1 MMINCII
8 IDDEAKNIKLL
19 QNMLEMYCPA
29 VKVLATDTEAKNGL
43 LLIDELQPQLVFL
56 DVEMPHLN
64 GFDLLKKLEPV
75 NFETIFVTAYS
86 HYAVEAFEHHA
97 TGYITKPINSDKL
110 AAAVNTAIKRIEE
123 KNINKNLFSILE
135 KNTQAAAPDKIP
147 LSTNNGLVF
156 VKLADILYCESS
168 GNYTN
173 FFLYNDAQRIPQGGQ
188 PAEKKIMVSRQLGE
202 YEKLLPETNF
212 MRIHDKYIINLSFIK
227 EYIKGSGGDVV
238 LENGKELPVA
248 SRRKEE
254 FLARFEKWIKRKA

>member
-1 MMINCII
+1 MINCII
-8 IDDEAKNIKLL
+8 IDDEANNIKLL
-19 QNMLEMYCPA
+19 QNMLQMHCHA
-29 VKVLATDTEAKNGL
+29 VKVLATETEAKNGL

-97 TGYITKPINSDKL
+97 TGYITKPINTEKL
-110 AAAVNTAIKRIEE
+110 IAAVNTAIKRIEE
-123 KNINKNLFSILE
+123 KSINKNLFSLLE
-135 KNTQAAAPDKIP
+135 QNTKQAAPDKIP
-147 LSTNNGLVF
+147 LSTSNGLVF

-173 FFLYNDAQRIPQGGQ
+173 FYLNDG
-188 PAEKKIMVSRQLGE
+188 KKIMVSRQLGE
-202 YEKLLPETNF
+202 YEKLLHETNF
-212 MRIHDKYIINLSFIK
+212 TRIHDKYIINLSFIK

-254 FLARFEKWIKRKA
+254 FLARFEKWIKRKG

>member
-1 MMINCII
+1 MKISCVI

-19 QNMLEMYCPA
+19 QNMLEMHCPA
-29 VKVLATDTEAKNGL
+29 VQVLATDTGAKNVL

-56 DVEMPHLN
+56 DVEMPYIN
-64 GFDLLKKLEPV
+64 GFDILKKLEPV

-97 TGYITKPINSDKL
+97 TGYITKPVNADKL
-110 AAAVNTAIKRIEE
+110 IAAVNTALKRIEE
-123 KNINKNLFSILE
+123 KSINKNLFSLLE
-135 KNTQAAAPDKIP
+135 QNSRQAAPDKIP
-147 LSTNNGLVF
+147 LSTSNGLVF
-156 VKLADILYCESS
+156 VKLADILFCESS

-173 FFLYNDAQRIPQGGQ
+173 FYINDN
-188 PAEKKIMVSRQLGE
+188 KKIMVSRQLGE
-202 YEKLLPETNF
+202 YEKLLPEANF
-212 MRIHDKYIINLSFIK
+212 TRIHDKYIINLSYIK

-254 FLARFEKWIKRKA
+254 FLARFEKWLRRK

>member
-19 QNMLEMYCPA
+19 QNMLEMYCPG

-97 TGYITKPINSDKL
+97 TGYITKPINTEKL
-110 AAAVNTAIKRIEE
+110 IAAVNTATRRIEE
-123 KNINKNLFSILE
+123 KNINKNLFSLR
-135 KNTQAAAPDKIP
+135 KKIP
-147 LSTNNGLVF
+147 RLLRPI
-156 VKLADILYCESS
+156 K
-168 GNYTN
+168 
-173 FFLYNDAQRIPQGGQ
+173 FLYQ
-188 PAEKKIMVSRQLGE
+188 PATGW
-202 YEKLLPETNF
+202 
-212 MRIHDKYIINLSFIK
+212 
-227 EYIKGSGGDVV
+227 
-238 LENGKELPVA
+238 
-248 SRRKEE
+248 
-254 FLARFEKWIKRKA
+254 FL

>member
-1 MMINCII
+1 MINCII

-19 QNMLEMYCPA
+19 QNMLEMYCPSINI
-29 VKVLATDTEAKNGL
+29 LATDTEAKNGL

-75 NFETIFVTAYS
+75 KFETIFVTAYS
-86 HYAVEAFEHHA
+86 HYAVEAFEHNA
-97 TGYITKPINSDKL
+97 TGYITKPIKSDKL
-110 AAAVNTAIKRIEE
+110 VAAVSTAVKRIEE
-123 KNINKNLFSILE
+123 KNINKNLFSLLE
-135 KNTQAAAPDKIP
+135 QNTKQAVPDKIP
-147 LSTNNGLVF
+147 LSTSNGLIF
-156 VKLADILYCESS
+156 VKLTDILYCESS

-173 FFLYNDAQRIPQGGQ
+173 FYLAGD
-188 PAEKKIMVSRQLGE
+188 KKIMVSRQLGE
-202 YEKLLPETNF
+202 YEKLLPEASFT
-212 MRIHDKYIINLSFIK
+212 RIHDKYIINLSYIR

-254 FLARFEKWIKRKA
+254 FLARFEKWIKRKV

>member
-1 MMINCII
+1 MINCII

-19 QNMLEMYCPA
+19 QNMLEVYCPA

-97 TGYITKPINSDKL
+97 TGYITKPINAEKL
-110 AAAVNTAIKRIEE
+110 IAAVNTATKRIEE
-123 KNINKNLFSILE
+123 KNINKNLFSLLE

-147 LSTNNGLVF
+147 LSTSNGLIF
-156 VKLADILYCESS
+156 VKLAEILYCESS
-168 GNYTN
+168 GNYTS
-173 FFLYNDAQRIPQGGQ
+173 FYLCND
-188 PAEKKIMVSRQLGE
+188 KKIMVSRQLGE
-202 YEKLLPETNF
+202 YEKLLPEINF
-212 MRIHDKYIINLSFIK
+212 TRIHDKYIINLSFIK
-227 EYIKGSGGDVV
+227 EYIKGSGGEVV

-254 FLARFEKWIKRKA
+254 FLSRFEKWIKRKA